1 MNVKSI
7 LIGSIIIGILSLSG
21 CVTTPYYGG
30 LGYYRNTAH
39 GYGHQS
45 PIYINPGY
53 IGAHKGLVGKLKR
66 AEKDRKPTTTHQ
78 EGAELTENRI
88 SGSLFCRKF
97 ALFGRWRADL
107 SYV

>member
-1 MNVKSI
+1 MTVAYP
-7 LIGSIIIGILSLSG
+7 
-21 CVTTPYYGG
+21 TYYD
-30 LGYYRNTAH
+30 
-39 GYGHQS
+39 
-45 PIYINPGY
+45 
-53 IGAHKGLVGKLKR
+53 GLVGKLKR

>member
-21 CVTTPYYGG
+21 CVATPYYGG

-53 IGAHKGLVGKLKR
+53 IGVHKHFIGGSRHMRGDTDTLSV
-66 AEKDRKPTTTHQ
+66 DINTCM
-78 EGAELTENRI
+78 EGII
-88 SGSLFCRKF
+88 SSG
-97 ALFGRWRADL
+97 DTI
-107 SYV
+107 